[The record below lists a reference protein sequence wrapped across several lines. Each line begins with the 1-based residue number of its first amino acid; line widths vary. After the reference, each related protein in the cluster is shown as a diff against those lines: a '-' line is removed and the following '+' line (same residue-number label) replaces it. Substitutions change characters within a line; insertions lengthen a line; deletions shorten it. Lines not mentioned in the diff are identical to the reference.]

1 MVKVWAMEDVP
12 YAIWKTFLAEQM
24 KQQSV
29 IMALPL
35 VLWYVMMTM
44 AAQEYNIVL
53 LAAIIYLMMMT
64 ANSRLPEPS
73 VHQ

>member
-1 MVKVWAMEDVP
+1 
-12 YAIWKTFLAEQM
+12 M

-44 AAQEYNIVL
+44 AAQEYNIIL
-53 LAAIIYLMMMT
+53 LAAIMYLMMMT
-64 ANSRLPEPS
+64 A
-73 VHQ
+73 